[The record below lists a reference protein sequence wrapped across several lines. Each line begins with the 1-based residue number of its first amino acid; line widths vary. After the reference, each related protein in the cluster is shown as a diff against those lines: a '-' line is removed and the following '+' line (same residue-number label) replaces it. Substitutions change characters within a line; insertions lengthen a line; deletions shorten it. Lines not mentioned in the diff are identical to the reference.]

1 MSHPISSTTSK
12 VFLDTCVVVSASVCG
27 SYQDLGVEVEHKF
40 YMKTIALFEII
51 KKHVSEHI
59 GIVTSTIENQA
70 IATIAKAVT
79 DALEEKAKE
88 ILDAESRARLF
99 ESHAVFFDQCLAHLL
114 ENLSIL
120 QREPVSQTD
129 KDRYYPDVA
138 VMYNNLRNTAR
149 NLDIDQVIN
158 ANVTS
163 RYRQTIRY
171 EVYKQYEKRYKQLLK
186 LKNEP
191 VEESD
196 KMILCEAICL
206 LDYYRKTVNPDTR
219 IYLASTDYHFSPCD
233 SEGEVTA
240 QIRKRFDIIC
250 DWPDKIAAYLKADG
264 FN

>member
-1 MSHPISSTTSK
+1 VNK
-12 VFLDTCVVVSASVCG
+12 
-27 SYQDLGVEVEHKF
+27 
-40 YMKTIALFEII
+40 
-51 KKHVSEHI
+51 HI
-59 GIVTSTIENQA
+59 GIITATIENQA
-70 IATIAKAVT
+70 IATITKAVT

-88 ILDAESRARLF
+88 ILDAESRAKLF
-99 ESHAVFFDQCLAHLL
+99 ESHAVFFDQCLAHLQ

-138 VMYNNLRNTAR
+138 VMYNNLRNTAK
-149 NLDIDQVIN
+149 NLDIDQLID
-158 ANVTS
+158 ANVTF

-191 VEESD
+191 AEESD

-206 LDYYRKTVNPDTR
+206 LDYYRKTVNPDIT

-240 QIRKRFDIIC
+240 QIRKKFGIIC
-250 DWPDKIAAYLKADG
+250 DWPDKIAIYLKSDG